1 MRTFTDFI
9 QLNNDSDP
17 ELYPEV
23 IEETTLRT
31 MSAIA
36 LTARV
41 RQLQNQI
48 TNIRIR
54 SNEPQLSLM
63 NKLFL
68 KLDLISNQN
77 SINSILISQTSIMEK
92 Q

>member
-9 QLNNDSDP
+9 QLNNNSDP

-23 IEETTLRT
+23 IEETVLRT

-48 TNIRIR
+48 TNIKIR

-77 SINSILISQTSIMEK
+77 FINSILISQTSIMEK

>member
-23 IEETTLRT
+23 IEEATLRT

-77 SINSILISQTSIMEK
+77 FINSILISQTLIMEK

>member
-9 QLNNDSDP
+9 QLNNNSDP

-23 IEETTLRT
+23 IEETVLRT

>member
-1 MRTFTDFI
+1 LRTFTDFI
-9 QLNNDSDP
+9 QLNNNQDP

-77 SINSILISQTSIMEK
+77 FINSILISQTLIMEK
-92 Q
+92 

>member
-9 QLNNDSDP
+9 QLNNNSDP

-23 IEETTLRT
+23 IEETVLRT

-77 SINSILISQTSIMEK
+77 FINSILISQTLIMEK
-92 Q
+92 

>member
-1 MRTFTDFI
+1 LRTFTDFI
-9 QLNNDSDP
+9 QLNNNQDP

-77 SINSILISQTSIMEK
+77 FINSILISQTLIKEK
-92 Q
+92 

>member
-77 SINSILISQTSIMEK
+77 FINSILISQTSIMEK

>member
-9 QLNNDSDP
+9 QLNNNQDP

-77 SINSILISQTSIMEK
+77 FINSILISQTLIKEK
-92 Q
+92 

>member
-23 IEETTLRT
+23 IEETVLRT

-77 SINSILISQTSIMEK
+77 FINSILISQTSIMEK

>member
-9 QLNNDSDP
+9 QLNNNSDP

-23 IEETTLRT
+23 IEEATLRT

-77 SINSILISQTSIMEK
+77 FINSILISQTSIMER

>member
-1 MRTFTDFI
+1 MRFFNDFI
-9 QLNNDSDP
+9 QLNNNSDP
-17 ELYPEV
+17 ESYPEV
-23 IEETTLRT
+23 IEEAALRT

-36 LTARV
+36 LTAKV

>member
-23 IEETTLRT
+23 IEETVLRT

-77 SINSILISQTSIMEK
+77 FINSILISQTSIMER

>member
-77 SINSILISQTSIMEK
+77 FINSILISQTLIKEK
-92 Q
+92 

>member
-1 MRTFTDFI
+1 LRTFTDFI

-23 IEETTLRT
+23 IEETALRT

-48 TNIRIR
+48 TNIKIR

-77 SINSILISQTSIMEK
+77 FINSILISQTLIMEK